1 MSPEAPIFNDLEIGD
16 LVNHVLYGRSWV
28 GVILE
33 FREEVVGLNDRRRT
47 KALVQIQPGTDH
59 EGFFKR
65 SAPTDRLSD
74 NMGYVSVHWL
84 FKVKIENANTRS
96 SRGSTSSSRRDD

>member
-1 MSPEAPIFNDLEIGD
+1 MSSEAPTFNDLEIGD

-28 GVILE
+28 GVILG
-33 FREEVVGLNDRRRT
+33 FREEIVGLNDRRRT
-47 KALVQIQPGTDH
+47 KAMVQVQPGTEH

-65 SAPTDRLSD
+65 SSSADRLSE

-84 FKVKIENANTRS
+84 FKVKIEHANTRPSRNSTPS
-96 SRGSTSSSRRDD
+96 S